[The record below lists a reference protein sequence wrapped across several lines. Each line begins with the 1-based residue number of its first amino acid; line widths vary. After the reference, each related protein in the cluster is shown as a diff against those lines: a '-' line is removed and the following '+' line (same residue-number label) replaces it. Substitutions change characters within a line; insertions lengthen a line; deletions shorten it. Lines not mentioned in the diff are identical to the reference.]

1 MNKSVCAVIVTY
13 NRKDTLKEALNHIL
27 NQTTLPQRIIIV
39 DNNSID
45 GTRDFLDSISDSR
58 IQSIFLKDNVG
69 SAGAIAEA
77 MRKGLHEGGYDYF
90 WILDDDTFYKP
101 NALTELIDGIEST
114 DFALLGLHGAHI
126 RFGRK
131 YMVSE
136 KIRLQQADY
145 ALIDGALIR
154 AEAVNTAG
162 VVDKRFFMMCDD
174 HEYSLRLRKFGYK
187 IGVLKNGADERLYMG
202 GDGKFTR
209 ATLWRGY
216 YSARNHVLIL
226 KKYFTFPNLLGYVYL
241 QSKLLVATLLYAPD
255 RWTRAQ
261 FRLRGIWHG
270 LRGIG
275 GKTLDP
281 GTLTFNI
288 SKSE

>member
-1 MNKSVCAVIVTY
+1 MNRSVCAVIVTF
-13 NRKDTLKEALNHIL
+13 NRRDTLIEALNHIL
-27 NQTTLPQRIIIV
+27 KQTTLPERIFIV
-39 DNNSID
+39 DNNSSD
-45 GTRDFLDSISDSR
+45 GTKEYLGTLTNPSIK
-58 IQSIFLKDNVG
+58 SIFLPDNVG
-69 SAGAIAEA
+69 SAGAISEA
-77 MRKGLHEGGYDYF
+77 MKEGMKEGGYDYF

-101 NALTELIDGIEST
+101 NALTELIEGIEST

-131 YMVSE
+131 HMVSE
-136 KIRLQQADY
+136 QIRLQQADY

-154 AEAVNTAG
+154 AEAVKAAG

-226 KKYFTFPNLLGYVYL
+226 KKYFTFPNLLGYIYL
-241 QSKLLVATLLYAPD
+241 QLKLLIATVLYAPD
-255 RWTRAQ
+255 RWKRVQ
-261 FRLRGIWHG
+261 FRLKGIWHG
-270 LRGIG
+270 IKGIG

-281 GTLTFNI
+281 GTLTFNY

>member
-1 MNKSVCAVIVTY
+1 MNRSVCAVIVTF
-13 NRKDTLKEALNHIL
+13 NRKDTLIEALNHIL
-27 NQTTLPQRIIIV
+27 RQTTLPEKIFIV
-39 DNNSID
+39 DNNSSD
-45 GTRDFLDSISDSR
+45 GTIDYLKSISDSR
-58 IQSIFLKDNVG
+58 IQPIYLDDNVG
-69 SAGAIAEA
+69 SAGAISEA
-77 MRKGLHEGGYDYF
+77 MKRGLESGSYDYF

-101 NALTELIDGIEST
+101 NALSELIEGIESS

-131 YMVSE
+131 HMVSDN
-136 KIRLQQADY
+136 IRLQQADY

-154 AEAVNTAG
+154 AEAVKNAG

-226 KKYFTFPNLLGYVYL
+226 KKYFSFPNLMGYVYL
-241 QSKLLVATLLYAPD
+241 QCKLLVAAALFAPD
-255 RWTRAQ
+255 RWTRVV
-261 FRLRGIWHG
+261 FRLKGIWHG
-270 LRGIG
+270 LQGHG

-281 GTLTFNI
+281 GTLTFNV